1 MGNQECRGD
10 HRASRRSRARG
21 RPAAGGGSQVRD
33 RGVVVFMSLFPQYM
47 LSWARASREGASGR
61 APGAARDG
69 TAMQRAA
76 FDAVSLLDDKPGV
89 CAAIDA
95 DLRPDAKQWALSA
108 EAVAHMKDACVASLA
123 KTIDFVLARM
133 AAATITWRFSVA
145 TTPCSISMRRPARRF
160 QKRSARR
167 ARRRPNGSART
178 STRRQRSS
186 ASPQRR
192 SPSEPSLCRPP
203 SRAATA

>member
-1 MGNQECRGD
+1 MPSVKAQAAALQAL
-10 HRASRRSRARG
+10 RA
-21 RPAAGGGSQVRD
+21 
-33 RGVVVFMSLFPQYM
+33 
-47 LSWARASREGASGR
+47 
-61 APGAARDG
+61 DG

-95 DLRPDAKQWALSA
+95 DLRPDAKQWALAA
-108 EAVAHMKDACVASLA
+108 EALAHMKDACVASLA
-123 KTIDFVLARM
+123 KTIIVVPGWM
-133 AAATITWRFSVA
+133 AAGDDHLEILRRYDAVFDLDAATRA
-145 TTPCSISMRRPARRF
+145 KISKAIL
-160 QKRSARR
+160 ARR
-167 ARRRPNGSART
+167 ARRPPNGSART

-203 SRAATA
+203 SRAARSSPRRR